1 MIDGVEY
8 FSAMY
13 SHDDRG
19 SFSKKFSSLHANFK
33 EFELSEVFITHSFK
47 GVVRGMHL
55 QINSA
60 AYWRLM
66 TAFTGGFF
74 DFLIDLR
81 KGSPTYLQEITQ
93 ELKPGYLES
102 VLVPPGVA
110 HGFQSLEDSKM
121 LYLTTSPY
129 EPHLDSG
136 VNIDSL
142 KVKFPLKV
150 TSRSQRDLKLPS
162 IKDF

>member
-8 FSAMY
+8 FSAVY
-13 SHDDRG
+13 SRDDRG
-19 SFSKKFSSLHANFK
+19 SFSKKFSSLNANFK
-33 EFELSEVFITHSFK
+33 KFELNEVFITHSLK

-55 QINSA
+55 QVNSA
-60 AYWRLM
+60 ANWRLI
-66 TAFTGGFF
+66 TALTGGFF
-74 DFLIDLR
+74 DVLIDLR

-93 ELKPGYLES
+93 ELKPGCLES

-129 EPHLDSG
+129 APHLDSG

-142 KVKFPLKV
+142 KVKFPLEV
-150 TSRSQRDLKLPS
+150 TSRSQRDLMLPDL
-162 IKDF
+162 KDF

>member
-1 MIDGVEY
+1 MINGVEY

-19 SFSKKFSSLHANFK
+19 SFSKKFSSLNANFR
-33 EFELSEVFITHSFK
+33 EFELSEVFITHSLK

-55 QINSA
+55 QVDSA
-60 AYWRLM
+60 ANWRLI
-66 TAFTGGFF
+66 TALTGGFF
-74 DFLIDLR
+74 DVLIDLR
-81 KGSPTYLQEITQ
+81 KGSSTYLQHVTQ
-93 ELKPGYLES
+93 VLEPGCLES

-121 LYLTTSPY
+121 LYLTTSPF
-129 EPHLDSG
+129 EPLLDSG

-142 KVKFPLKV
+142 NVKFPLEV
-150 TSRSQRDLKLPS
+150 TYRSQRDLELPNL
-162 IKDF
+162 KDF

>member
-60 AYWRLM
+60 ANWRLM
-66 TAFTGGFF
+66 TALTGGFF
-74 DFLIDLR
+74 DVLIDLR